1 MILVNMTADNFIT
14 KSDQPPTSAENF
26 ALMGLLQSWL
36 WLDHNLCVAE
46 QPNALVLKTSVG

>member
-46 QPNALVLKTSVG
+46 RPNAPVLKTSVG